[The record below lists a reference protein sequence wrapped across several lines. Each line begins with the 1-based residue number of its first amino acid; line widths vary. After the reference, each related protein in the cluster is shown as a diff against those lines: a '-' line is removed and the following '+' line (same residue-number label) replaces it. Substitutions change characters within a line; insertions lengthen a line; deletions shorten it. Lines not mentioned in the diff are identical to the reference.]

1 MQQTLAFQIGWFFG
15 GNQFKIF
22 KNYFSEISFRTK
34 FVVSGELGDSKT
46 FSMIQKNMVNDQKGT
61 QR

>member
-15 GNQFKIF
+15 GNQFKIL

-34 FVVSGELGDSKT
+34 FVVSGELGDSKNI
-46 FSMIQKNMVNDQKGT
+46 FNDLEEKGSL
-61 QR
+61 QA